1 MLIKKQQ
8 HSKILKSKPFKI
20 QEKNINIHSLCN
32 EIQKLHARIQIKI
45 INKDYLQNLN
55 HTIEECKDIAD
66 IYYNVIN
73 HYNNNQKA
81 FEKVFYFIKLVT
93 FDYQQSNKLLDVIT
107 TMQKIQELSIEPI
120 NKTKR
125 SQAIKHHNYLFEKL
139 AKWPKNQYNTYQKLY
154 IKQLD
159 DISDIYQHNLGS
171 VT

>member
-1 MLIKKQQ
+1 MLTKKNQQ
-8 HSKILKSKPFKI
+8 SKILQSKSLKI
-20 QEKNINIHSLCN
+20 QQHNINIHSLCN
-32 EIQKLHARIQIKI
+32 EIQKLHASIQIKI

-55 HTIEECKDIAD
+55 HTIEECKNIAN

-120 NKTKR
+120 NQFKR
-125 SQAIKHHNYLFEKL
+125 SQAITHHNDLLKKL
-139 AKWPKNQYNTYQKLY
+139 AKWPQNQYNTYQKLY

-159 DISDIYQHNLGS
+159 DIKA
-171 VT
+171 